1 MTQLFAIHS
10 AYGLATAAAA
20 LDGGLLGDHGERILV
35 PFVSSR
41 VPETSVSIAAD
52 PALASLRDRF
62 DRIEDLDALLGP
74 LHPSSWKPHA
84 SDLPLLRRLLI
95 RAWGVDP
102 GDLELLVQSP
112 QIAPART
119 LMLLFPHAR
128 LTIIGD
134 GLMTYSPMRVR
145 MPHTVTARI
154 GRVVHADVVPGL
166 TPLVGAPTATPV
178 PVSPDLFRAVLAE
191 TAVAV
196 DDTAEL
202 DSALDGE
209 STVLVLG
216 QYLSALGLVSEG
228 EEIALQK
235 EMIDRAA
242 SRRPQHIVFKPH
254 PAAPPRLSD
263 ALRDRARVHGIDFR
277 EYRGALAAEMLA
289 ERIDATAVIAGFST
303 ALPTVQALF
312 GREIDAVGADTVLA
326 RLTPY
331 ENSNRVPATIV
342 DALTRA
348 DSPYRDPERMQLLID
363 AVGYAMQPVVAGHLR
378 GRAEQL
384 LSGIRPS
391 DRDRYFAPE
400 RLAELRLPGA
410 PRETAVRRALR
421 PVGGIG
427 RVEQARLTVLAARRR
442 LARAWRVLRGR

>member
-1 MTQLFAIHS
+1 MTQLFAVHS

-95 RAWGVDP
+95 RAWGIDP

-191 TAVAV
+191 TAAAV

-202 DSALDGE
+202 YSALDGE

>member
-1 MTQLFAIHS
+1 
-10 AYGLATAAAA
+10 
-20 LDGGLLGDHGERILV
+20 
-35 PFVSSR
+35 
-41 VPETSVSIAAD
+41 
-52 PALASLRDRF
+52 
-62 DRIEDLDALLGP
+62 
-74 LHPSSWKPHA
+74 
-84 SDLPLLRRLLI
+84 
-95 RAWGVDP
+95 
-102 GDLELLVQSP
+102 
-112 QIAPART
+112 
-119 LMLLFPHAR
+119 
-128 LTIIGD
+128 
-134 GLMTYSPMRVR
+134 
-145 MPHTVTARI
+145 
-154 GRVVHADVVPGL
+154 
-166 TPLVGAPTATPV
+166 
-178 PVSPDLFRAVLAE
+178 
-191 TAVAV
+191 
-196 DDTAEL
+196 
-202 DSALDGE
+202 
-209 STVLVLG
+209 VLG

-384 LSGIRPS
+384 LTGIRPS

-400 RLAELRLPGA
+400 RLADLRLPGA

-427 RVEQARLTVLAARRR
+427 RVEQARLTVLAARRS